1 MRREAGQMKE
11 RDDRWMKAWIDSCA
25 RILASAHAT
34 GPAHL
39 QVCVCVSVCLCVCVC
54 VSVCLSLCLSVCV
67 GEALLLAFLD
77 IFEVSFQDAIV
88 ILVQKIETE
97 ALAAMQVR
105 LKPLLPYSR

>member
-1 MRREAGQMKE
+1 M
-11 RDDRWMKAWIDSCA
+11 
-25 RILASAHAT
+25 
-34 GPAHL
+34 
-39 QVCVCVSVCLCVCVC
+39 
-54 VSVCLSLCLSVCV
+54 SLCLSVCV

-105 LKPLLPYSR
+105 LKTLLPYSR

>member
-1 MRREAGQMKE
+1 MDEGLDRLVCSNTCQRACYRSRSPAG
-11 RDDRWMKAWIDSCA
+11 
-25 RILASAHAT
+25 
-34 GPAHL
+34 
-39 QVCVCVSVCLCVCVC
+39 VCVCVSVCLCVCVC
-54 VSVCLSLCLSVCV
+54 LSVSLSLCLSVCV